1 MKRFLLLFALLCLG
15 CVAAQAQEVH
25 SWADTPE
32 QTSLPLPATTVAKN
46 DPPASAPKA
55 TDPVKTDD
63 KKKTTPVRKDD
74 PAKTDPAKADA
85 PKTDAPK
92 NDAAKND
99 AAKNDAAKTDA
110 AAQESV
116 PASALRGALALAPEK
131 ARPVRLTRFEKPP
144 AIDGKM
150 AAGEWTQAAVFKD
163 FFQNYPGD
171 NTKPSQPTEVFM
183 AYDARMLYIAFHA
196 IDEPDKVRATVA
208 KRDDVLTAEDS
219 VRVLLDTFN
228 DQRKAYVLCFNPLGV
243 QQDGIRTEGMGVDFS
258 VDIVMESK
266 GSLTEDGYVVE
277 VAIPFKSLRYE
288 AGKDKQWGIQ
298 IFRIIQ
304 RFNGEQD
311 SWMPISRDVNGLLNQ
326 AGHITGLE
334 GISTER
340 TLELIPSLTVSE
352 TGKLLPHFDPVP
364 NDPGRMVNQPVSF
377 DPGLTAKFGVTP
389 TSTLNLA
396 INPDFAQVEADATVV
411 TTNQRF
417 PIFFQE
423 KRPFFLEG
431 IDIFQLPLNVVHTRT
446 IVDPDVAVK
455 YAGKA
460 GRNTFGLMV
469 ASDNGPGNFTGDERL
484 DPFNQ
489 PYLDRNSL
497 VGVLRLKRDIGKED
511 SIGIVA
517 TTYNFIEKHNSIAGL
532 DGRFKLDPQTT
543 FTFHLVGTTARAFFR
558 DPKLDTATE
567 CANLTG
573 RELTFCRRR
582 QVYRTGNG
590 LGYYAQYQKAG
601 RHLFMQLLGFGRTR
615 DFRADVGFT
624 RRTNTNSDQ
633 FYVEWNSDQ
642 KQKARLVSWN
652 ISSANQIQ
660 YDWQGRIQGW
670 NAGSRAFLNFQR
682 QSFVGFGFDNYYEKV
697 YEEEFGRQRTATHG
711 GAFFGAPTRSTNNK
725 SIFFGGGTTPSK
737 KYSASVFVNLNHG
750 PLDFDFGGGGKFPR
764 VSPAALADPNA
775 LLDPGP
781 GRGLDLSATF
791 VFQPT
796 NALRTSLDYTKSRLR
811 RYDTGRLAFDDNI
824 YVLRATYQFTRFTFA
839 RMRVDYDTLAANIRG
854 QFLVG
859 WAPNPGTS
867 FYVGYNDDLNRNGF
881 NPYTGD
887 LEPGFRRNGRTFFI
901 KMSYLFQRSF

>member
-1 MKRFLLLFALLCLG
+1 MKTIILLCVIL
-15 CVAAQAQEVH
+15 CVSCTGAAHAQESVTVI
-25 SWADTPE
+25 AENDV
-32 QTSLPLPATTVAKN
+32 PA
-46 DPPASAPKA
+46 A
-55 TDPVKTDD
+55 TDPKIEDKT
-63 KKKTTPVRKDD
+63 
-74 PAKTDPAKADA
+74 AKRDG
-85 PKTDAPK
+85 
-92 NDAAKND
+92 AAKND
-99 AAKNDAAKTDA
+99 ATKKPAEPAKTDA
-110 AAQESV
+110 ALKTDAAPKVEAT
-116 PASALRGALALAPEK
+116 PALRGALALAPEK
-131 ARPVRLTRFEKPP
+131 SRPVQLVRFEKPP
-144 AIDGKM
+144 VIDGKM
-150 AAGEWTQAAVFKD
+150 DEAEWKTAAAFKN

-171 NTKPSQPTEVFM
+171 NTQPSKPTEVFM
-183 AYDARMLYIAFHA
+183 GYDAKNFYIGFHA
-196 IDEPDKVRATVA
+196 FDEPGKVRVTVA
-208 KRDDVLTAEDS
+208 KRDDVLNAEDS

-266 GSLTEDGYVVE
+266 GALTEDGYVVE

-288 AGKDKQWGIQ
+288 AGKDKQWGLQ
-298 IFRIIQ
+298 IFRVIQ

-340 TLELIPSLTVSE
+340 TLELIPSLTISE
-352 TGKLLPHFDPVP
+352 DGKRLPHFAPVP
-364 NDPGRMVNQPVSF
+364 NDPGRMVNQPVHL

-431 IDIFQLPLNVVHTRT
+431 LDIFQLPLNVVHTRT
-446 IVDPDVAVK
+446 IVDPDIAVK
-455 YAGKA
+455 YAGKQ
-460 GRNTFGLMV
+460 GRNSFGIML
-469 ASDNGPGNFTGDERL
+469 ASDNGPGNFVGDERL
-484 DPFNQ
+484 DPFNR
-489 PYLDRNSL
+489 PFLDRNAL
-497 VGVLRLKRDIGKED
+497 VGVLRLKRDIGKEN

-517 TTYNFIEKHNSIAGL
+517 TTYNFIEEHNSIGGL

-543 FTFHLVGTTARAFFR
+543 FTFHVVGTTARRFFR
-558 DPKLDTATE
+558 DPELDTATA

-590 LGYYAQYQKAG
+590 LGYYVQYQKAG
-601 RHLFMQLLGFGRTR
+601 RHLFLQGTAFGRTR

-633 FYVEWNSDQ
+633 FYISWNSDQ

-652 ISSANQIQ
+652 VESFNQAL

-670 NAGSRAFLNFQR
+670 SAGAHTFFNFQR
-682 QSFVGFGFDNYYEKV
+682 QSFIGGGFDNNYEKD
-697 YEEEFGRQRTATHG
+697 YEEEFGAKRTATHG
-711 GAFFGAPTRSTNNK
+711 GAFFGLPTRSTNNK
-725 SIFFGGGTTPSK
+725 VLFIGGGTTPSK
-737 KYSASVFVNLNHG
+737 KYSMQFFANFG
-750 PLDFDFGGGGKFPR
+750 YGAMDYDFGGGGKFPR
-764 VSPAALADPNA
+764 VSPAALALGQGA
-775 LLDPGP
+775 KLDPGP
-781 GRGLDLSATF
+781 GRALDLNGTF
-791 VFQPT
+791 TYQPT
-796 NALRTSLDYTKSRLR
+796 NALRMSLDYTKSRLR
-811 RYDTGRLAFDDNI
+811 RYDTGLVAFDDNI
-824 YVLRATYQFTRFTFA
+824 YVLRSTYQFTRFTFA
-839 RMRVDYDTLAANIRG
+839 RARIDYDSLASNVRG

-881 NPYTGD
+881 NPFTGD

>member
-1 MKRFLLLFALLCLG
+1 M
-15 CVAAQAQEVH
+15 
-25 SWADTPE
+25 SWAGTPE
-32 QTSLPLPATTVAKN
+32 LAASAAPTAT
-46 DPPASAPKA
+46 PPAPAAAAHDPARADPKPA
-55 TDPVKTDD
+55 AA
-63 KKKTTPVRKDD
+63 
-74 PAKTDPAKADA
+74 AKTDPAAKKTEPA
-85 PKTDAPK
+85 KTDAPATTK
-92 NDAAKND
+92 AEPAQDA
-99 AAKNDAAKTDA
+99 
-110 AAQESV
+110 V
-116 PASALRGALALAPEK
+116 PAAALRGALALAPEK
-131 ARPVRLTRFEKPP
+131 ARPVRLARFEKPP
-144 AIDGKM
+144 TIDGKLG
-150 AAGEWTQAAVFKD
+150 AGEWAQAAVFQN

-171 NTKPSQPTEVFM
+171 NTKPSLPTEVFM
-183 AYDARMLYIAFHA
+183 AYDARTLYIAFHA
-196 IDEPDKVRATVA
+196 FDEPGKVRATVA
-208 KRDDVLTAEDS
+208 KRDDVLNAEDS

-228 DQRKAYVLCFNPLGV
+228 DQRKAYVLCFNPFGV

-266 GSLTEDGYVVE
+266 GTLTDDGYVVE

-304 RFNGEQD
+304 RLNGEQD

-352 TGKLLPHFDPVP
+352 TGKRLPHFDPVK
-364 NDPGRMVNQPVSF
+364 NDPGRMVNQPVGF

-389 TSTLNLA
+389 TSTINLA

-431 IDIFQLPLNVVHTRT
+431 IDIFQLPLNVIHTRT

-455 YAGKA
+455 YAGKS
-460 GRNTFGLMV
+460 GRNTFGLML
-469 ASDNGPGNFTGDERL
+469 ASDNGPGNFVGDERL
-484 DPFNQ
+484 DSFNR
-489 PYLDRNSL
+489 PLVDKNSL
-497 VGVLRLKRDIGKED
+497 VGVLRLKRDIGKE
-511 SIGIVA
+511 SSVGIVA
-517 TTYNFIEKHNSIAGL
+517 TSYNFIERHNTIGGV

-543 FTFHLVGTTARAFFR
+543 FTFHLVGTTSRAYFR
-558 DPKLDTATE
+558 DPKLDTKTD
-567 CANLTG
+567 CAGLAG
-573 RELTFCRRR
+573 RELTFCQRR

-601 RHLFMQLLGFGRTR
+601 RHLFLQALGFGRTR

-624 RRTNTNSDQ
+624 RRTDTNSDQ

-652 ISSANQIQ
+652 IGSASQIQ
-660 YDWQGRIQGW
+660 YDWRGRIQGW
-670 NAGSRAFLNFQR
+670 NAGSRAFFNFQR
-682 QSFVGFGFDNYYEKV
+682 QSFVGFGFDNYFEKA
-697 YEEEFGRQRTATHG
+697 YEEEFGKQRTATHG
-711 GAFFGAPTRSTNNK
+711 GAFFGAPTRASSNK

-737 KYSASVFVNLNHG
+737 KYSASLFANLNFG
-750 PLDFDFGGGGKFPR
+750 PLDYDFGGGGKFPR
-764 VSPAALADPNA
+764 VSPAALAQRQAVAAGLCDVPEGEPVPA
-775 LLDPGP
+775 VCLTPALDPGA
-781 GRGLDLSATF
+781 GRGLDLNATF
-791 VFQPT
+791 TYQPT
-796 NALRTSLDYTKSRLR
+796 DELRMSLDYTKSRLR
-811 RYDTGRLAFDDNI
+811 RYDTGLLAFDDNI
-824 YVLRATYQFTRFTFA
+824 YVFRATYQFTRFTFA
-839 RMRVDYDTLAANIRG
+839 RARVDYDTLAANVRG

-859 WAPNPGTS
+859 WTPNPGTA

-901 KMSYLFQRSF
+901 KMSYLFQKSF